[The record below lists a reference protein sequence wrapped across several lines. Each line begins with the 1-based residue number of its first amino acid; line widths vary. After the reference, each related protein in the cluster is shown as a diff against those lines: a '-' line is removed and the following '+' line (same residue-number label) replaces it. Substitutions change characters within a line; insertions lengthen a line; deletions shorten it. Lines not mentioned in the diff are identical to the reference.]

1 MNRVEP
7 PILIKVW
14 PILAVLGAVNLVIG
28 LLALF
33 WPGATL
39 TVVGILFGIQFL
51 LAGAMRV
58 ILSLVLPQ
66 LESRW
71 LGVLVGV
78 FSVVVGLLVIREP
91 LRTLEILVILVGVLW
106 VVRGIIGLVGV
117 VLGSPLSRM
126 NAFLEGAV
134 SLIAGAVL
142 LAWPGATIGVI
153 TIVIGAALVVT
164 GAVQLLGA
172 IRNRDVDLAIGT
184 ASGM

>member
-1 MNRVEP
+1 MNRAEP
-7 PILIKVW
+7 PVLIKVW
-14 PILAVLGAVNLVIG
+14 PILAVLGAVNLVVG

-39 TVVGILFGIQFL
+39 TVVGLLFGIQLL

-78 FSVVVGLLVIREP
+78 FSVVVGLLVMREP

-106 VVRGIIGLVGV
+106 VVRGIVGLVGAV
-117 VLGSPLSRM
+117 VGSPLSRT
-126 NAFLEGAV
+126 NALIEGAV
-134 SLIAGAVL
+134 SLAAGAVL
-142 LAWPGATIGVI
+142 LAWPAATIGVL
-153 TIVIGAALVVT
+153 TVVIGAALVLT

-172 IRNRDVDLAIGT
+172 FRNRDVNLAVD
-184 ASGM
+184 SSR